1 MQVSVNRALKEAKT
15 LRKRIEEAIP
25 NVHVCVANKNSNDK
39 IKGIPILD
47 FMKSMVASYDK
58 AVSLITR
65 YNAIQS
71 AIAKSNASARTT
83 VAGKEYTVAELIEL
97 KSHGMV
103 YKKMLY
109 DRIRREFNEAQ
120 NNVESSLLD
129 DKLQKNADDFIAK
142 AFGTNAKSSDAAA
155 VSAARE
161 NYIKANSYSLITGI
175 NVEKVLEEMDKEL
188 SDFYDE
194 VDAALNDINAQTM
207 VELPDM

>member
-15 LRKRIEEAIP
+15 LRKRIEDSIP
-25 NVHVCVANKNSNDK
+25 NVMVCVANKNSSDK
-39 IKGIPILD
+39 IKGIPIED
-47 FMKSMVASYDK
+47 FKKSMVASYDK
-58 AVSLITR
+58 AVALITR

-97 KSHGMV
+97 KSHGML

-109 DRIRREFNEAQ
+109 DKIRRNFNEAKSD
-120 NNVESSLLD
+120 VDSSLLD
-129 DKLQKNADDFIAK
+129 DRLQRNADDFVAK
-142 AFGTNAKSSDAAA
+142 AFGTNAKGTDASA

-161 NYIKANSYSLITGI
+161 NYIKANSYSLIAGI
-175 NVEKVLEEMDKEL
+175 NVEKILEEMDKEL

-207 VELPDM
+207 IELPDM